1 MATPMLNCCS
11 FQKGMYLPNGIGPT
25 DSCPPIIQT
34 VADISLA
41 VDGTVTGQ
49 LTVERYI
56 DDAQNQHVHLYEWDG
71 ADWILLIDSS
81 SLYYIDEG
89 FRDFQF
95 QPSSII
101 WECSVDEGVTWFPD
115 STIVFDPPVTS
126 ITVWFRNTVNGC
138 VYTNLPIIPLEITYC
153 VEYSLFDNSGDPTF
167 LFGTINGADAGDA
180 VAVAATYANWEG
192 NPTAIAT
199 YDNSIT
205 PALISIFR
213 DSLTPQFV
221 NFGVFQDILA
231 NPPVTIPIDTVS
243 CISNCYQ
250 AVFTVDDL
258 ATDSFTGVTFN
269 NNTFDITFDS
279 PLIDPTTAAAA
290 YLAGLISANMLEPT
304 ATINI
309 TLNGNE
315 VTMTICTVRVLV
327 SGEWS
332 DNPVTHS
339 GTFNFNLI

>member
-1 MATPMLNCCS
+1 MAINRCCRNVIVDTILNIIPLD
-11 FQKGMYLPNGIGPT
+11 K
-25 DSCPPIIQT
+25 CPPIIQE
-34 VADISLA
+34 VNDISLA
-41 VDGTVTGQ
+41 VDGTAVGQ

-56 DDAQNQHVHLYEWDG
+56 DSGDVQHIHLYYWDG

-81 SLYYIDEG
+81 SRFEDGGFNTYEFNNVIDSNWFYSLDDG
-89 FRDFQF
+89 A
-95 QPSSII
+95 
-101 WECSVDEGVTWFPD
+101 TWSQD
-115 STIVFDPPVTS
+115 TQTTFDPPVPS
-126 ITVWFRNTVNGC
+126 ITILFRNTLNGC

-192 NPTAIAT
+192 NTSALAI
-199 YDNSIT
+199 YDPIT
-205 PALISIFR
+205 LPALIQIFR
-213 DSLTPQFV
+213 DSITPPFV

-231 NPPVTIPIDTVS
+231 SPPVTIPIDAVS
-243 CISNCYQ
+243 CGSNCYVG
-250 AVFTVDDL
+250 VFTVIDL

-269 NNTFDITFDS
+269 NSEFDITFDS
-279 PLIDPTTAAAA
+279 PLIDPITAAAA
-290 YLAGLISANMLEPT
+290 YLSELINANILEPT

-315 VTMTICTVRVLV
+315 VTMTICTVRTLV

>member
-56 DDAQNQHVHLYEWDG
+56 DGDGNQHIHLYVWDG
-71 ADWILLIDSS
+71 ATWVEDIGTSFRVEGGLITEMN
-81 SLYYIDEG
+81 IEIANT
-89 FRDFQF
+89 FE
-95 QPSSII
+95 I
-101 WECSVDEGVTWFPD
+101 SVDGGVIWD
-115 STIVFDPPVTS
+115 NETITFDPPVASVET
-126 ITVWFRNTVNGC
+126 WFRNTVNGC

-192 NPTAIAT
+192 NTSALAT
-199 YDNSIT
+199 YDNSTI
-205 PALISIFR
+205 PALIQIFR
-213 DSLTPQFV
+213 DSLTPPFV
-221 NFGVFQDILA
+221 NFGTFQDILA

-243 CISNCYQ
+243 CGSNCYQ
-250 AVFTVDDL
+250 SVFTVTDVDL
-258 ATDSFTGVTFN
+258 DGVTALHSSAGANIDTDEIMF
-269 NNTFDITFDS
+269 S
-279 PLIDPTTAAAA
+279 DPTWAAQ
-290 YLAGLISANMLEPT
+290 YLAICIAAGFLEPT
-304 ATINI
+304 ATM
-309 TLNGNE
+309 TLSLNGNE
-315 VTMTICTVRVLV
+315 VTLTICSVA
-327 SGEWS
+327 GMAGGDWS
-332 DNPVTHS
+332 NDDGSDS
-339 GTFNFNLI
+339 GTFTFTQL